1 MTLKINFIYKEIK
14 ISPEINKTEFNK
26 KVRTVIKNIAK
37 EENRN
42 FSFVNIVFCNDKII
56 KEYNNEF
63 LKHDYE
69 TDIIT
74 FHDID
79 EENNIE
85 GELLISL
92 DTVDSNSIRYKTDFE
107 QELKRVIIHGV
118 LHLCGY
124 RDKTDYEKSKMRR
137 KENFYLNRLQ

>member
-79 EENNIE
+79 EEDNIE

>member
-1 MTLKINFIYKEIK
+1 MKINFIYKEIK

>member
-26 KVRTVIKNIAK
+26 KVRTVIKDIAK

>member
-1 MTLKINFIYKEIK
+1 LTLKINFIYKEIK

-26 KVRTVIKNIAK
+26 KVRTVIKDIAK

-79 EENNIE
+79 EEDNIE

>member
-1 MTLKINFIYKEIK
+1 LTLKINFIYKEIK

>member
-14 ISPEINKTEFNK
+14 ISPEINKTLFNK
-26 KVRTVIKNIAK
+26 NIRTVIKDIVK

-63 LKHDYE
+63 LKHDYA

-74 FHDID
+74 FHDRD
-79 EENNIE
+79 EDDNIE

-92 DTVDSNSIRYKTDFE
+92 ETVDSNSVRYKTEFE
-107 QELKRVIIHGV
+107 EELKRVIIHGV
-118 LHLCGY
+118 LHLCGFK
-124 RDKTDYEKSKMRR
+124 DKTGNEKTKMRR
-137 KENFYLNRLQ
+137 KENYYLNSLH